1 MTDIVLE
8 KQSLLAQCFYLAF
21 LWITAF
27 GLNEKKCFLKILPIT
42 LLRKKLPLRKGSNI
56 AVFRNAV
63 AQWHL
68 IQNESATKC
77 SIVVKCIFGRPIQ
90 NSSKWP
96 IVLVVTVSHCSR
108 ALALGV
114 GGQEVSITL

>member
-1 MTDIVLE
+1 MISVRAGTSYWIIRKASARDGCTKFRIFLTLNCFSFVEAMTDIVLE

-63 AQWHL
+63 APWHL
-68 IQNESATKC
+68 I
-77 SIVVKCIFGRPIQ
+77 
-90 NSSKWP
+90 
-96 IVLVVTVSHCSR
+96 
-108 ALALGV
+108 
-114 GGQEVSITL
+114 